1 MLSTVQFG
9 LNIAV
14 LEVEKITAKL
24 EETLQKIQA
33 MEENEKDVLAK
44 EEDAKSRL
52 NENYIL
58 IAKLSSEN
66 LRLLGEFS
74 KLENT
79 IEDLK
84 ESNLLSNG
92 AKNWEPTA

>member
-1 MLSTVQFG
+1 M
-9 LNIAV
+9 
-14 LEVEKITAKL
+14 
-24 EETLQKIQA
+24 KIQA

-74 KLENT
+74 KLEN
-79 IEDLK
+79 D
-84 ESNLLSNG
+84 NVAGVAMPRHN
-92 AKNWEPTA
+92 